1 MINTLNQTHKD
12 YFNFLLTQS
21 ISNYFD
27 YRAGAS
33 LLFLFPYYIQVGLAQ
48 IFSTL
53 ESIIV
58 DDFQLTEP
66 TNLIEPVR
74 LLQLTYNILN
84 RDLSPTTHSL
94 LLPKLNLDRYNNLF
108 GYNLTEDIFFK
119 NTITQVNSI
128 GLIGS
133 NSLFTTQD
141 EVLPRERLERFFNE
155 VNFEMDNLDKYIDI
169 AVNNSRIEAAAIFC
183 EYFNYPTK
191 LTQQVINKIEIWNL
205 NN

>member
-1 MINTLNQTHKD
+1 MITILNQTHKD

-48 IFSTL
+48 IFTTL

-66 TNLIEPVR
+66 TNLIQPVR
-74 LLQLTYNILN
+74 LLQLIYNLLN
-84 RDLSPTTHSL
+84 RELSPATHSL

-108 GYNLTEDIFFK
+108 GYKLTEDIFFK
-119 NTITQVNSI
+119 NTLTQVNSV
-128 GLIGS
+128 GLIG
-133 NSLFTTQD
+133 NGSLFTTQD
-141 EVLPRERLERFFNE
+141 EVLPRERLERFFNA

-183 EYFNYPTK
+183 EYFKYPTK

>member
-1 MINTLNQTHKD
+1 MIDTLNQTHKD
-12 YFNFLLTQS
+12 YFNFLLTES
-21 ISNYFD
+21 IPNYFD

-48 IFSTL
+48 VFTTL
-53 ESIIV
+53 ELIIV
-58 DDFQLTEP
+58 DDFQLTAP
-66 TNLIEPVR
+66 TNLIQPVR
-74 LLQLTYNILN
+74 LMQLTHNLLN
-84 RDLSPTTHSL
+84 RELSPATHSL

-108 GYNLTEDIFFK
+108 GYKLAEDIFFK
-119 NTITQVNSI
+119 NTITQINPV

-133 NSLFTTQD
+133 GSLFTTQD
-141 EVLPRERLERFFNE
+141 EVLPRERLEKFFNA
-155 VNFEMDNLDKYIDI
+155 VNFEMDNLDEYINI
-169 AVNNSRIEAAAIFC
+169 VVSNNRIKAAAIFC